1 MSNRFTDPK
10 YLKDDQYS
18 NADKLAARIRL
29 HRDYTVP
36 AVDIW
41 DWFFD
46 IALNES
52 PAEANVLEAGTGRG
66 DVWQRNAARIPG
78 GWQITL
84 TDLSAGMIEDNKK
97 HLAETA
103 RRMTY
108 DVLDVQ
114 NIPFADD
121 SFDVIFANFMLYH
134 VPDLARG
141 LAELRRVLK
150 PGGVLFAMTNGANHM
165 RDLYQ
170 FAAAIDP
177 SIDPAAIF
185 SHRSFSSQNGKAAL
199 EAAFA
204 EVRYHAFESA
214 LVVDAAQPIIDYVW
228 SMMTIPGET
237 FVGEKEASLRTQLEE
252 RIAADGHIRIEKE
265 SGLFIAR

>member
-1 MSNRFTDPK
+1 MSKRFTDPQ
-10 YLKDDQYS
+10 YLKNDQYS

-36 AVDIW
+36 NVDVW
-41 DWFFD
+41 DWFFT
-46 IALNES
+46 IAL
-52 PAEANVLEAGTGRG
+52 AETPTDATVLEVGTGRG
-66 DVWQRNAARIPG
+66 DVWQRNAARIPS

-84 TDLSAGMIEDNKK
+84 TDLSAGMIADNKK
-97 HLAETA
+97 HLGEVAQ
-103 RRMTY
+103 RMTY

-114 NIPFADD
+114 NTPFADD
-121 SFDVIFANFMLYH
+121 SFDVIFANYMLYH
-134 VPDLARG
+134 VPDLAKG
-141 LAELRRVLK
+141 VQELRRVLK

-165 RDLYQ
+165 RELYE
-170 FAAAIDP
+170 FSALVDP

-185 SHRSFSSQNGKAAL
+185 SHRTFSSQNGKAAL
-199 EAAFA
+199 EAAFSD
-204 EVRYHAFESA
+204 VRYTPFESA

-237 FVGEKEASLRTQLEE
+237 FVGGKEASLRAQLEE

>member
-46 IALNES
+46 IALSES
-52 PAEANVLEAGTGRG
+52 PAEAKVLEVGTGRG

-134 VPDLARG
+134 VPDLVRG

-165 RDLYQ
+165 RELYE
-170 FAAAIDP
+170 FSALVDP

-252 RIAADGHIRIEKE
+252 RIAAEGHIRIEKE